1 MLLLQKGPVPL
12 LTSVLSHSSQP
23 APSPT
28 DGLCAEP
35 DHSSEQ
41 GATQA
46 FTHSMGTRALM
57 LTQKTELCFL
67 AVAKS

>member
-1 MLLLQKGPVPL
+1 MLLLQKGAVPL
-12 LTSVLSHSSQP
+12 FTSALSHSSQL
-23 APSPT
+23 APSPI

-35 DHSSEQ
+35 

-57 LTQKTELCFL
+57 LTQGTNRALLSGSSKALT
-67 AVAKS
+67 